1 MEGDAKGQ
9 VGGMEMS
16 EKERRRLAGESKTW
30 RCQGCGGRSN
40 EDILRE
46 EGGDLAGKG
55 KQSEHI
61 VPEEL
66 KFGFR
71 DQMSAT
77 ENENIVKDNGT
88 QVVST
93 PTRDPSPAGA
103 SAASPHPRTSSSPEA
118 VQRTETLPVAAA
130 SSAPPPLSTS
140 TRQTHSDGVPA
151 WIDKAITGLLAALA
165 VMIIKKILL

>member
-46 EGGDLAGKG
+46 EGGEAGDG
-55 KQSEHI
+55 KHTEHV
-61 VPEEL
+61 VPEDL

-71 DQMSAT
+71 DQMAAASSTDVA
-77 ENENIVKDNGT
+77 KDKGM
-88 QVVST
+88 QDAST
-93 PTRDPSPAGA
+93 PAPDTLPASA
-103 SAASPHPRTSSSPEA
+103 SAASPPPLTSSSAEGFD
-118 VQRTETLPVAAA
+118 QMRTGPFA
-130 SSAPPPLSTS
+130 SASRVPPPLPSA
-140 TRQTHSDGVPA
+140 TRQIQPDGVPG
-151 WIDKAITGLLAALA
+151 WVDKAITGLVAALA

>member
-46 EGGDLAGKG
+46 EGGEAGDG
-55 KQSEHI
+55 KHTEHV

-66 KFGFR
+66 KFGFG
-71 DQMSAT
+71 DQMASAGST
-77 ENENIVKDNGT
+77 GVAKDKGI

-93 PTRDPSPAGA
+93 PFPDASPASA
-103 SAASPHPRTSSSPEA
+103 LAASPPPPTSSSAEGFA
-118 VQRTETLPVAAA
+118 QTRTGPFA
-130 SSAPPPLSTS
+130 SDSRVPPPLPTA
-140 TRQTHSDGVPA
+140 TRQIQSDGVPG
-151 WIDKAITGLLAALA
+151 WVDKAITGLVAALA